1 MNTLGAMR
9 RAPGLPPA
17 HLPHGE
23 PQHGLHV
30 DPSEQGVVVGID
42 ADLAHRVRQPQLL
55 QIAGV
60 EPSPDRFAAD
70 LRLDRCTIVAERDLV
85 LTLEGPD
92 RERFA
97 FDVSQAEWVEP
108 SV

>member
-1 MNTLGAMR
+1 MQTIEIDGGLILERRWGLLVETLVETLAQSGT
-9 RAPGLPPA
+9 P
-17 HLPHGE
+17 
-23 PQHGLHV
+23 
-30 DPSEQGVVVGID
+30 PSEITPRMRFYEPPKRVGP
-42 ADLAHRVRQPQLL
+42 L
-55 QIAGV
+55 
-60 EPSPDRFAAD
+60 
-70 LRLDRCTIVAERDLV
+70 TIVAERDLV